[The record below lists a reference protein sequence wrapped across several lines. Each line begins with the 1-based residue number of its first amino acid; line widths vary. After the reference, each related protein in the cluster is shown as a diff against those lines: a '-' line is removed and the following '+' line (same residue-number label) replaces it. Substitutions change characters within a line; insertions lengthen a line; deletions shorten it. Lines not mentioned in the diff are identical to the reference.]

1 MALLDDGPTLLGSCI
16 RRVVHRDNTLTNI
29 IITPTCIT
37 ACNEY
42 VIEGDDDV
50 DKLFCDM
57 IGSIEWFNLFGFTI
71 GILPNLTQL
80 TFDGLDTDVRE
91 LETFWGEISNS
102 TSLTTL
108 KYVNMNL
115 EGFDELEMSPNIR
128 SIICLRCTISK
139 DILGYLGEEEPP
151 CSLRTL
157 RFVECRIHSMN
168 AMAGIIDFNGDFSFT
183 T

>member
-115 EGFDELEMSPNIR
+115 EGFDKLEMSPNIR
-128 SIICLRCTISK
+128 SIICLQCTISK
-139 DILGYLGEEEPP
+139 DILEYLDVEEPP
-151 CSLRTL
+151 CGLTAL
-157 RFVECRIHSMN
+157 RFDECRIN
-168 AMAGIIDFNGDFSFT
+168 AFGGIFEFNAT
-183 T
+183 LNMQVPT